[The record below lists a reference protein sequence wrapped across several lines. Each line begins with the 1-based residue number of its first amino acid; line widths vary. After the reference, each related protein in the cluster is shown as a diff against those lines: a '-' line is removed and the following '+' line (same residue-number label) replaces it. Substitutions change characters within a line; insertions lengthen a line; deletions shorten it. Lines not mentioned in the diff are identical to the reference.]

1 MTLEARL
8 RDIREKIKDDSR
20 KKIKDD
26 IRKKLR
32 DDIRKKLKDDSRKK
46 IKDDSY
52 FPNEASV
59 SQGIVL
65 PILQELNWDIFD
77 TRVVRPEYP
86 VGRGKVDFALC
97 DDNCNPKV
105 FIEVKKLSSG
115 TEDAEEQGLKYAR
128 RTHAPAL
135 IVVST
140 DGGTWSF
147 CLLEQGRD
155 GHQVKGVDEIDI
167 LKDSLQESSEVLQC
181 YLEENEVV

>member
-1 MTLEARL
+1 MTLEAKL
-8 RDIREKIKDDSR
+8 EDIQEKIKDDNR
-20 KKIKDD
+20 KKIKDAV
-26 IRKKLR
+26 RKE
-32 DDIRKKLKDDSRKK
+32 LKNDSRKK

-65 PILQELNWDIFD
+65 LILQELNWDIFN

-97 DDNCNPKV
+97 DDDGNPKV
-105 FIEVKKLSSG
+105 FIEVKKLGSG

-128 RTHAPAL
+128 RTRAPAL

-140 DGGTWSF
+140 DGGTWGF

-155 GHQVKGVDEIDI
+155 GHQVKEVNEIDI
-167 LKDSLQESSEVLQC
+167 LKDSLLESSEVLQH
-181 YLEENEVV
+181 YLEENNVV